1 MYKIVEKR
9 ALSKDIKLIGVEA
22 PHVTFNAKAGNFIVV
37 IPDEKGERIPLTIY
51 DWNRE
56 KGILYMVFQEIGLS
70 TTKLGMLKEGDY
82 IFAVAGPFGKHFHS
96 EKYGNTVVVGGG
108 VGVPAIFPIA
118 RQLLADG
125 NKVTSIIGYRTKD
138 LIVLEE
144 EMKTVSDSL
153 VVATNDGS
161 HGQKGFV
168 TDMLQAIIDKG
179 DKIDL
184 VVAVGPVVMM
194 KAVSELT
201 MKYNIKTVVSLNAM
215 MIDATGMCGGCRV
228 SVGGETKFACVDGPD
243 FDGHKVDFNQLTSRL
258 GAYKDHEKTS
268 MDHNC
273 NMNPGIKEAID
284 GRK

>member
-1 MYKIVEKR
+1 VYKIVEKR
-9 ALSKDIKLIGVEA
+9 ALSKDIKLIGVIA

-51 DWNRE
+51 DWNKD

-70 TTKLGMLKEGDY
+70 TTKLGMLKEGGS

-96 EKYGNTVVVGGG
+96 EKYGNTVVIGGG

-118 RQLLADG
+118 RQLRKDG

-138 LIVLEE
+138 MVVLED
-144 EMKTVSDSL
+144 EMKTVSDS
-153 VVATNDGS
+153 VIVATNDGS
-161 HGQKGFV
+161 HGVKGLV
-168 TDMLQAIIDKG
+168 TEVLQSMIDKG
-179 DKIDL
+179 EKIDL

-201 MKYNIKTVVSLNAM
+201 LKYNLKTIVSLNAM
-215 MIDATGMCGGCRV
+215 MVDATGMCGGCRV
-228 SVGGETKFACVDGPD
+228 TVGGEVKFSCVDGPD

-258 GAYKDHEKTS
+258 AAYKEHEKVS
-268 MDHNC
+268 LDHGC
-273 NMNPGIKEAID
+273 RINPAVKEAID

>member
-1 MYKIVEKR
+1 VYKIVEKKV
-9 ALSKDIKLIGVEA
+9 LSKDIKLLGVIA
-22 PHVTFNAKAGNFIVV
+22 PHVTFNAKAGNFIIV

-56 KGILYMVFQEIGLS
+56 KGIVYMVFQEIGLS
-70 TTKLGMLKEGDY
+70 TTKLGMLKEGDE
-82 IFAVAGPFGKHFHS
+82 IFAVAGPFGKPFHS

-118 RQLLADG
+118 RQLRKDG

-138 LIVLEE
+138 MVVLED
-144 EMKTVSDSL
+144 EMKTVSDPCI
-153 VVATNDGS
+153 VATNDGS

-168 TDMLQAIIDKG
+168 TDVLQSLIDKG
-179 DKIDL
+179 GKIDL

-201 MKYNIKTVVSLNAM
+201 MKYNIKTIVSLNAM
-215 MIDATGMCGGCRV
+215 MVDATGMCGGCRV
-228 SVGGETKFACVDGPD
+228 TVGGEVKFACVDGPD

-258 GAYKDHEKTS
+258 GAYKEHEKLS
-268 MDHNC
+268 IDHNC
-273 NMNPGIKEAID
+273 NMNKGIREAID